1 MGKID
6 SSTGPLQSISN
17 KLISQTD
24 KPRQLI
30 LKQLTEAL
38 RTGGVKAKIP
48 LIQQAVSAAN
58 RELGGSLARTSEQ
71 LAARNIGG
79 PFAQRILAQNRIA
92 GQQAI
97 AAIPTQTAEQLIS
110 QFTPFLASTQA
121 LGVSALSQIAQ
132 LKQAADMFNQ
142 GSIPFSRTGQTGIIG
157 AICLHPDTCIDTPDG
172 PVPVDEL
179 VPGDVVF
186 TRGDGL
192 EKRNAFVIRTTRQLV
207 PGHKV
212 LRIEAPNGPIL
223 VSANHPLPDGT
234 PIGEVYHGEEIPSD
248 ELYTCDIA
256 VSGPSGVYYANGLA
270 LGSTIDERFVRRE
283 LREAANGSD

>member
-6 SSTGPLQSISN
+6 SSTGPLQDISN
-17 KLISQTD
+17 RLIAQTNQ
-24 KPRQLI
+24 PRKLI

-79 PFAQRILAQNRIA
+79 PFAQRILAQNRVA
-92 GQQAI
+92 GEQGI

-142 GSIPFSRTGQTGIIG
+142 GSIPFSRTGQTGLLG
-157 AICLHPDTCIDTPDG
+157 GICLHPDTCIDTPTG
-172 PVPVDEL
+172 PIPVDEL
-179 VPGDVVF
+179 LPGDVVW
-186 TRGDGL
+186 TLGEGG
-192 EKRNAFVIRTTRQLV
+192 EKRNAFVVRTTKQLA

-223 VSANHPLPDGT
+223 VSAGHPLPDGT
-234 PIGEVYHGEEIPSD
+234 PIGEVYHGEEFPLD

-256 VSGPSGVYYANGLA
+256 VSGPSGIYYTNGLA
-270 LGSTIDERFVRRE
+270 LGSTIDDRFARRE
-283 LREAANGSD
+283 QREAATRSD

>member
-6 SSTGPLQSISN
+6 SSAGPLQALSN
-17 KLISQTD
+17 KIIGQTD
-24 KPRQLI
+24 QPRKLI

-58 RELGGSLARTSEQ
+58 RELSGSLARTSEQ

-79 PFAQRILAQNRIA
+79 PFAQRVLAQNRVA
-92 GQQAI
+92 GEQGI

-121 LGVSALSQIAQ
+121 LGASGLSQAVQ
-132 LKQAADMFNQ
+132 MQQAAKQFNASEKMGLF
-142 GSIPFSRTGQTGIIG
+142 GS
-157 AICLHPDTCIDTPDG
+157 ICLHPDTCIDTPTG
-172 PVPVDEL
+172 PIPVDEL
-179 VPGDVVF
+179 LPGDVVW
-186 TRGDGL
+186 TRGDGM
-192 EKRNAFVIRTTRQLV
+192 EQRSAFVTRTTKRLV
-207 PGHKV
+207 PGHTV

-234 PIGEVYHGEEIPSD
+234 PIGKVYHGEAVPSD

-283 LREAANGSD
+283 LREASNGSD